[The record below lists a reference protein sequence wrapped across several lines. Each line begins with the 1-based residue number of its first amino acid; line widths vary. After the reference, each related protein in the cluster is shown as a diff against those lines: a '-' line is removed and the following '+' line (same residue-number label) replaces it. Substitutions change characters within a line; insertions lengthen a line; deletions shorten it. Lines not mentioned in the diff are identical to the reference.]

1 VVVHPFGVA
10 IVERKSVTTAVRI
23 NAQDESE
30 RSRNRLVV
38 ASAR

>member
-1 VVVHPFGVA
+1 VHPFGVA
-10 IVERKSVTTAVRI
+10 IVESKSVTTAVRI
-23 NAQDESE
+23 NAQAESE